1 MYLITAKNCAKCK
14 MLRQMLGDK
23 YFFLEVRDA
32 EDEMGTCRRMGIK
45 SVPALVFGEEG
56 STEGFTTE
64 LDAIVNIV
72 EDAFE
77 KSHGEK

>member
-1 MYLITAKNCAKCK
+1 MYLITTKNCANCK

-45 SVPALVFGEEG
+45 SVPALVFGEEA
-56 STEGFTTE
+56 FTTE
-64 LDAIVNIV
+64 LDTIVDMV
-72 EDAFE
+72 EDEFA
-77 KSHGEK
+77 KSHGEKK

>member
-45 SVPALVFGEEG
+45 SVPALVFGEEA
-56 STEGFTTE
+56 FTTE
-64 LDAIVNIV
+64 LDAIVDMV
-72 EDAFE
+72 EKAFAE
-77 KSHGEK
+77 SHGESK

>member
-45 SVPALVFGEEG
+45 SVPALVYGEEA
-56 STEGFTTE
+56 FTTE
-64 LDAIVNIV
+64 LDTIVDMV
-72 EDAFE
+72 DDAFA

>member
-1 MYLITAKNCAKCK
+1 MYLITTKNCSKCK
-14 MLRQMLGDK
+14 MLHQMLGDK

-45 SVPALVFGEEG
+45 SVPALVFGEEA
-56 STEGFTTE
+56 FTTE
-64 LDAIVNIV
+64 LDTIVDMV
-72 EDAFE
+72 EDAFA

>member
-1 MYLITAKNCAKCK
+1 MYLITTKNCTKCK

-45 SVPALVFGEEG
+45 SVPALVFGEEA
-56 STEGFTTE
+56 FTTE
-64 LDAIVNIV
+64 LETIVDMV
-72 EDAFE
+72 EDAFA
-77 KSHGEK
+77 KSHGEKK

>member
-14 MLRQMLGDK
+14 MLRQILGDK

-32 EDEMGTCRRMGIK
+32 EDEMETCRRMGIK
-45 SVPALVFGEEG
+45 SVPALVYGEDA
-56 STEGFTTE
+56 FTTE
-64 LDAIVNIV
+64 PDTIVDMV

-77 KSHGEK
+77 KSHGEKK

>member
-14 MLRQMLGDK
+14 MLRHILGDK

-32 EDEMGTCRRMGIK
+32 EDEMETCRRMGIK
-45 SVPALVFGEEG
+45 SVPALVFGEDA
-56 STEGFTTE
+56 FTTE
-64 LDAIVNIV
+64 LDTIVDMV

-77 KSHGEK
+77 KSHGENK

>member
-23 YFFLEVRDA
+23 YFFLEVREA

-45 SVPALVFGEEG
+45 SVPALVYGEEA
-56 STEGFTTE
+56 FTTE
-64 LDAIVNIV
+64 LDSIVDMV
-72 EDAFE
+72 DDAFA